1 MQADNLRALMEELNN
16 NNNEAASADIHL
28 VLSDHIVSIIERA
41 SYVLERQFANE
52 SRSRRNR
59 DA

>member
-1 MQADNLRALMEELNN
+1 MEELNN